1 MGEIKYKNGDKYYGY
16 SLNQRPHGQG
26 IYTNKLGEK
35 FSGEFIHGEITYGT
49 IKFPD
54 GKRYTGDL
62 KNWQPN
68 GNGEMRTDSEKSE
81 GVWKDGMKHGFI
93 T

>member
-1 MGEIKYKNGDKYYGY
+1 VGEIKYKNGDKYYGY
-16 SLNQRPHGQG
+16 SLNHRPHGQG

-62 KNWQPN
+62 KI
-68 GNGEMRTDSEKSE
+68 GNPT
-81 GVWKDGMKHGFI
+81 GMARCDQILKNLKVFGRMA
-93 T
+93 